1 MDYKPK
7 GKVGIMTFHWAANYG
22 AVLQAW
28 ALQEYLC
35 CIGYDAEIIDY
46 VPSNHAI
53 SFHRCF
59 RTKHIQT
66 VKNRYK
72 EYKKEKMIK
81 DFRAQYMNL
90 SALKYSSKNDLK
102 KAPPIYDIY
111 ISGSDQ
117 IWNPSF
123 TMNGQN
129 GVTLC
134 YYLDFAP
141 DGKKRIAFSSSF
153 GCKSITEGVQ
163 KVIKPEL
170 EKYKAIGT
178 RELEGVEILKSIG
191 IEAYNTAD
199 PTILLEASNYEKL
212 LKNGNGP
219 KNGIYVYMLH
229 GQKALAND
237 VINHVQIEKQLPVYS
252 DDELTVESWLTYIHD
267 ARFVIT
273 NSFHCVV
280 FCLQFHIPFLAI
292 DVSGMDMSSRITTLL
307 GNVGLEDRFIRL
319 PVSAE
324 SLKMS
329 RLSDIQWDDV
339 DIKLEALRK
348 NARGFLNRALESR
361 SRVDDIPDS
370 ICTACGLC
378 SVVCPVACIS
388 MEEDQS
394 GFIHPVIDNN
404 RCTHCSAC
412 AKKCIALVGKKS
424 SAYPVKSYSC
434 WNVDEAVRGQSSSGG
449 IFTAIAET
457 AIEKGGV
464 VFGAEYT
471 APLTVEHCSADSVD
485 ALDGFRGSK
494 YQPSHAW
501 KAYVEVKT
509 LLKKGKHVL
518 FSGTPC
524 QIAAIQNLT
533 GNPDNLV
540 CIDIACHGVP
550 SLKILREKCA
560 SLGGDVAWIDFRN
573 KRTGWKDYTCVF
585 HANNGQEIAHEIA
598 SESDFMRGY
607 IANYYIRESCEN
619 CTFATMPR
627 SGDISLADCWIK
639 VHDGTDKEDKGI
651 TAVLINSEKGEKLFN
666 SARQKMTLEAISL
679 HHLLKGTPTLT
690 HGSTPS
696 DRRSLFWHDYMQ
708 YGYEKTMKKYFATEI
723 LKSKILRKVRTNI
736 RG

>member
-1 MDYKPK
+1 
-7 GKVGIMTFHWAANYG
+7 
-22 AVLQAW
+22 
-28 ALQEYLC
+28 
-35 CIGYDAEIIDY
+35 
-46 VPSNHAI
+46 
-53 SFHRCF
+53 
-59 RTKHIQT
+59 
-66 VKNRYK
+66 
-72 EYKKEKMIK
+72 
-81 DFRAQYMNL
+81 
-90 SALKYSSKNDLK
+90 
-102 KAPPIYDIY
+102 
-111 ISGSDQ
+111 
-117 IWNPSF
+117 
-123 TMNGQN
+123 
-129 GVTLC
+129 
-134 YYLDFAP
+134 
-141 DGKKRIAFSSSF
+141 
-153 GCKSITEGVQ
+153 
-163 KVIKPEL
+163 
-170 EKYKAIGT
+170 
-178 RELEGVEILKSIG
+178 
-191 IEAYNTAD
+191 
-199 PTILLEASNYEKL
+199 
-212 LKNGNGP
+212 
-219 KNGIYVYMLH
+219 
-229 GQKALAND
+229 
-237 VINHVQIEKQLPVYS
+237 
-252 DDELTVESWLTYIHD
+252 
-267 ARFVIT
+267 
-273 NSFHCVV
+273 
-280 FCLQFHIPFLAI
+280 
-292 DVSGMDMSSRITTLL
+292 
-307 GNVGLEDRFIRL
+307 
-319 PVSAE
+319 
-324 SLKMS
+324 MS

-723 LKSKILRKVRTNI
+723 LKRKILRKVRTNI